1 MINFNELK
9 ITQDGSLLILD
20 VSVKDLEYYKDVYID
35 SIYVDTQDTY
45 INGGPSSNA
54 HKIWGQQ
61 SINATTIT
69 MSDFEKISDV
79 YYNYTGSLSLNNIY
93 YFDINESECYF
104 GGEPVILNFESNQD
118 FDMLGYKYNVQY
130 NAVDLS
136 GTYQILQKIQS
147 DTNEDAALN
156 IYDYQEEPNY
166 KSLKLEISS
175 LESLVDFNKNLLFV
189 YVKTK
194 GIPAADTPCG
204 MDNQVSMQAVANLYP
219 IYQKFIQYLKEV
231 SGSCTIPKNFID
243 FLLQFKALQLSIKTG
258 NYIDSTTYWNKLTQE
273 ILINNTTNN
282 CGCHG

>member
-9 ITQDGSLLILD
+9 IAQDGSLLTID
-20 VSVKDLEYYKDVYID
+20 VSVKDLEYYKDVYIE

-61 SINATTIT
+61 SISATTIT

-79 YYNYTGSLSLNNIY
+79 YYNYTGLLSLNNIY
-93 YFDINESECYF
+93 YFDINESECQF
-104 GGEPVILNFESNQD
+104 EGEPVVLNFENTQD
-118 FDMLGYKYNVQY
+118 FDMLGYRYNVQY
-130 NAVDLS
+130 NAIDLK
-136 GTYQILQKIQS
+136 GTHQILQKIPS
-147 DTNEDAALN
+147 DTGEEATLN

-175 LESLVDFNKNLLFV
+175 LESLIDFNKNILFV
-189 YVKTK
+189 YVKTT

-231 SGSCTIPKNFID
+231 SDSCTIPKNFID

-258 NYIDSTTYWNKLTQE
+258 NYIDSVTYWNNLVKE
-273 ILINNTTNN
+273 TTITNITN
-282 CGCHG
+282 KCGCHG